1 MDLVFNNVYLVEA
14 IAKTDPSLDVF
25 IRLMMTSRLF
35 NRYIKA
41 NIGVH
46 LALYALHDKW
56 LLRSVTHYDS
66 TAPLWYN
73 DGRLFLPGWT
83 RIQYSHPHTGDLH
96 RLSGAA
102 VIDGFDD
109 PGLSPKHWY
118 YVMSKP
124 SCGPFTH
131 S

>member
-25 IRLMMTSRLF
+25 IRLMMTNRLF

-41 NIGVH
+41 NVGVH

-56 LLRSVTHYDS
+56 LLRSVTHYN
-66 TAPLWYN
+66 TPHI
-73 DGRLFLPGWT
+73 DGCSLMPGWT
-83 RIQYSHPHTGDLH
+83 RIQYNHPHTGDLH

-102 VIDGFDD
+102 VIDGFDE

-124 SCGPFTH
+124 SCGPFINGPRL
-131 S
+131 

>member
-1 MDLVFNNVYLVEA
+1 MDLVVNNVYLLEA
-14 IAKTDPSLDVF
+14 ICATDPSLDVF

-41 NIGVH
+41 NVGVH

-56 LLRSVTHYDS
+56 LLRSVTHYNKDGDS
-66 TAPLWYN
+66 
-73 DGRLFLPGWT
+73 FLPGWT
-83 RIQYSHPHTGDLH
+83 RIQYSHPHTGELH

-109 PGLSPKHWY
+109 DPESPKHWY

-124 SCGPFTH
+124 SCGPFMN

>member
-1 MDLVFNNVYLVEA
+1 MDLVFNNVYLLEA

-41 NIGVH
+41 NVGVH

-56 LLRSVTHYDS
+56 LLRSVIHY
-66 TAPLWYN
+66 N
-73 DGRLFLPGWT
+73 KDGGSFLGWT
-83 RIQYSHPHTGDLH
+83 RIQYSHPHTGVLH

-109 PGLSPKHWY
+109 NPGSPKHWY
-118 YVMSKP
+118 YVMSKQ
-124 SCGPFTH
+124 SRGPFQ
-131 S
+131 SL